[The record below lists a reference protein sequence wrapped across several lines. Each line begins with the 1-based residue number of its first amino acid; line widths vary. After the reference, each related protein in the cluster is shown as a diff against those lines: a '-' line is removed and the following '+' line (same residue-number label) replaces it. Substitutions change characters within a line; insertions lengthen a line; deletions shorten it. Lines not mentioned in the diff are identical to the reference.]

1 LTLAAIAPA
10 AGLYSVE
17 RTGANTLMTRAE
29 NAEAPAVSRAI
40 YLHAQESV
48 SLLEH
53 ELRHFGRDV
62 VFEESLAFAATL
74 VPEGELE

>member
-1 LTLAAIAPA
+1 MRVVGPSPINPGTT
-10 AGLYSVE
+10 VE
-17 RTGANTLMTRAE
+17 ALLD
-29 NAEAPAVSRAI
+29 EAPLR
-40 YLHAQESV
+40 
-48 SLLEH
+48 H